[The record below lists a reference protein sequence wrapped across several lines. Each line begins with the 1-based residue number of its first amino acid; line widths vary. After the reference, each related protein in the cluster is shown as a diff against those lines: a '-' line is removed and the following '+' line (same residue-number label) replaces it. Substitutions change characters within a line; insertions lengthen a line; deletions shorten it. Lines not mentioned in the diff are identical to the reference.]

1 MNRVGWSIIV
11 VWDKGLLV
19 RNRVMGGH
27 PVANQGVARMDKQ
40 NKQVMAGLV
49 QLKFIQA
56 ATTVETL
63 KQLPQQMNYLFKMH
77 DFLAVQDSSISDIVG
92 RSVCRSV

>member
-1 MNRVGWSIIV
+1 MWN
-11 VWDKGLLV
+11 KGLLV
-19 RNRVMGGH
+19 GNRVMGGH

-77 DFLAVQDSSISDIVG
+77 DLFFFN
-92 RSVCRSV
+92 VCKGTRQKLLSGFFSLMGGGTPHFR